1 MSGSNETCETSYLF
15 SSHFAPILVR
25 NAAARKWSV
34 VALGLALLCGL
45 PVIASALPV
54 SVPALTASQ
63 LRGRIL
69 ASAGESYAGYAE
81 SNATFGLPSL
91 AGLADLT
98 SLLDGVTRMRV
109 WQAAPDRWRVDVLS
123 DAGERDTYQLGART
137 YIWASGQELLTEVLG
152 QPSPRLPRPADLVP
166 PALALRLLAE
176 AGRGARYSVIA
187 PLRVAGQSAAG
198 LRMTPADPAS
208 TVGQVDIWAEPASG
222 LPLMVEIFGRGSRTP
237 ALESQFFSVDRWP
250 PQAQVLTPVRGP
262 GTGFNVTSAGGRNG
276 RPHRRP
282 ADQRGHRPPGGLLPH
297 LPDRRNGQRPCA
309 GTGRGRAGDGP
320 GSIAVITTRELTK
333 RYGSVCAVRS
343 VDLDVRAGDRYG
355 LLGPNGSGKTTL
367 VRMLLG
373 LVYAT
378 SGQIEVMSQRIPRH
392 VREVLPQIG
401 ALIEEPAARSRP
413 TPWACASASAWPA
426 R

>member
-1 MSGSNETCETSYLF
+1 M
-15 SSHFAPILVR
+15 VR

-45 PVIASALPV
+45 PVIASALLV

-98 SLLDGVTRMRV
+98 SLLDGVTKMRV

-152 QPSPRLPRPADLVP
+152 QPSLRLPRPADLVP

-222 LPLMVEIFGRGSRTP
+222 LPLMVEIFGRRSRTP
-237 ALESQFFSVDRWP
+237 ALESQFFAVGRWQ
-250 PQAQVLTPVRGP
+250 PQA
-262 GTGFNVTSAGGRNG
+262 
-276 RPHRRP
+276 
-282 ADQRGHRPPGGLLPH
+282 
-297 LPDRRNGQRPCA
+297 
-309 GTGRGRAGDGP
+309 
-320 GSIAVITTRELTK
+320 
-333 RYGSVCAVRS
+333 
-343 VDLDVRAGDRYG
+343 
-355 LLGPNGSGKTTL
+355 
-367 VRMLLG
+367 
-373 LVYAT
+373 
-378 SGQIEVMSQRIPRH
+378 
-392 VREVLPQIG
+392 REVLPQIG
-401 ALIEEPAARSRP
+401 ALIEEPAAYPHMSGRAIRGDRLPLLSPAGRGRAAVHQGRRP
-413 TPWACASASAWPA
+413 GRRAGGAAGGHRA
-426 R
+426 RGHRHRHRPYRAPSGRHSFMTGGYR